1 MTQNDNAGTT
11 DATVSGPLPGRR
23 ISFERLRERSDEL
36 ELLISGVFAFA
47 LLTIP
52 SRLFEFWSSNE
63 VHLDGAIFYAL
74 LFAFTVGVG
83 LCYSLGIA
91 FVIHLAIRGY
101 WVGLVGLKAS
111 FPGGIHWDRIPLMGP
126 ASRAFHRTMIG
137 DLSEVID
144 RVDRTASVLFA
155 MTILIA
161 LSLVWT
167 GTLGL
172 FLAIPSALIGSL
184 FEHNMRATVIAFCIL
199 NLPIV
204 VIATAIPVLDKVV
217 ANREAAGQPMER
229 LQRLVHRL
237 LRMLG
242 TMVPQRLIAPVQ
254 LTLQSNLGTRGFG
267 AVYYLVP
274 MLALLIGVVHIAG
287 SLKFSLFDR
296 YPVISTEAV
305 EHGMLSAHYES
316 MRGPDDVLLRYP
328 MIPAD
333 RIEARQLRL
342 FIPHRVQRDNEL
354 AIERCTGLDKGRNLA
369 KGAAAARSATD
380 CVASMWEVTLDGVP
394 VSLAEFLPTE
404 RRDLG
409 LRGLTGYINLRDKPR
424 GRHDLR
430 LRWNVG
436 AGDEGPMRER
446 EYLIP
451 FWFDPEEH

>member
-1 MTQNDNAGTT
+1 M
-11 DATVSGPLPGRR
+11 
-23 ISFERLRERSDEL
+23 
-36 ELLISGVFAFA
+36 FAFA

-52 SRLFEFWSSNE
+52 ARLFELWSANE

-137 DLSEVID
+137 DLGEVID

-172 FLAIPSALIGSL
+172 VLAIPSALIGSL
-184 FEHNMRATVIAFCIL
+184 FEHNMRATVIAFCVL

-204 VIATAIPVLDKVV
+204 VIATVVPMLDKRV
-217 ANREAAGQPMER
+217 ASLEAAGQPMER
-229 LQRLVHRL
+229 QQRLVYRL

-242 TMVPQRLIAPVQ
+242 TMMPQRLIAPVQ

-267 AVYYLVP
+267 TVYYLVP
-274 MLALLIGVVHIAG
+274 LFALLIGVVHIAG
-287 SLKFSLFDR
+287 SLKFSLFNR
-296 YPVISTEAV
+296 YSVITTEAV

-316 MRGPDDVLLRYP
+316 MRGPEDVLLRYP

-333 RIEARQLRL
+333 RIEAHQLRL
-342 FIPHRVQRDNEL
+342 FIPHRVQRDNAL
-354 AIERCTGLDKGRNLA
+354 AGARCTGLDEGRNRA
-369 KGAAAARSATD
+369 KGAAAARSATE
-380 CVASMWEVTLDGVP
+380 CLASMWEVTLDGAP
-394 VSLAEFLPTE
+394 VSLAGFLPTE

-409 LRGLTGYINLRDKPR
+409 MRGLTGYIDLRNTPP
-424 GRHDLR
+424 GRHDVR

-451 FWFDPEEH
+451 FWFDPEAH

>member
-1 MTQNDNAGTT
+1 MNQSDTAGDAGATT
-11 DATVSGPLPGRR
+11 SAPTPGRR
-23 ISFERLRERSDEL
+23 IAFERLRERSDEL
-36 ELLISGVFAFA
+36 ELLISGLFAFA

-52 SRLFEFWSSNE
+52 SRLFELWSSNE

-111 FPGGIHWDRIPLMGP
+111 FPGGIHWERIPLMGP

-137 DLSEVID
+137 DLGEVID

-161 LSLVWT
+161 LSLAWT

-172 FLAIPSALIGSL
+172 VLAVPSALIGSL
-184 FEHNMRATVIAFCIL
+184 FEHNMRATVIAFCVL

-204 VIATAIPVLDKVV
+204 VIATVIPILDKVV
-217 ANREAAGQPMER
+217 ARREATGQPVDR
-229 LQRLVHRL
+229 LHRLVHRL
-237 LRMLG
+237 LRLLG

-274 MLALLIGVVHIAG
+274 MFALLIGVVHIAG
-287 SLKFSLFDR
+287 SLKFSLFNR

-328 MIPAD
+328 MIPSD

-342 FIPHRVQRDNEL
+342 FIPHRVQRDNAL
-354 AIERCTGLDKGRNLA
+354 AIERCAGLDDGRNRA
-369 KGAAAARSATD
+369 KGAAAARSAVD
-380 CVASMWEVTLDGVP
+380 CLASMWEVTLDGEP
-394 VSLAEFLPTE
+394 VSLAQFLPTE

-409 LRGLTGYINLRDKPR
+409 LRGLTGYINLRDKPL

-446 EYLIP
+446 AYLIP